1 MMEHWIAITLL
12 LGFLSLDATAVGQFM
27 LSRPVAV
34 GALVGLLTGHPEVGL
49 LVGALVELIWIGEVP
64 VGSHLP
70 ADLLILAG
78 VATALAA
85 ELVKGGAPP
94 EAAMTFAI
102 GTAIPLAILST
113 ELEGILRRLHVRWA
127 HFAQRMA
134 GSGHFGT
141 FDGVNSLV
149 ILGLFL
155 KGLLTAA
162 AALFVAH
169 LAGRLFRLLPD
180 RAVDG
185 LYYAHWLLLA
195 LGCSAAIDLMV
206 EKKTSPFLVLSIVTA
221 LTAAFFQIPGV
232 WMVSGALLAGFIL
245 TLIYAGKGETA

>member
-1 MMEHWIAITLL
+1 

-27 LSRPVAV
+27 FSRPIAV
-34 GALVGLLTGHPEVGL
+34 GALVGLLTGNPEMGL
-49 LVGALVELIWIGEVP
+49 QVGALVELIWIGEVP

-85 ELVKGGAPP
+85 QLAQGGAPP
-94 EAAMTFAI
+94 QAAMTFAI
-102 GTAIPLAILST
+102 GTVIPLAILST
-113 ELEGILRRLHVRWA
+113 EMEGWLRRLHVRWA

-141 FDGVNSLV
+141 FDGVNGLV

-155 KGLLTAA
+155 KGVLM
-162 AALFVAH
+162 AALALFAAH
-169 LAGRLFRLLPD
+169 WVGKLFHLLPA

-221 LTAAFFQIPGV
+221 LTAAFFQIPGIFL
-232 WMVSGALLAGFIL
+232 VSGALLAGFIL
-245 TLIYAGKGETA
+245 TLIYAGKGEAA